1 MPLKKKGSLGTGCLF
16 YWRTRM
22 TYQIVSERRKN
33 YQGAINTPYDAY
45 NLIKRYGNAP
55 KEQFLV
61 ITLNGAHEPISVCIA
76 TIGLANRTI
85 VHPREVFIRAIQDM
99 ASAVVI
105 CHNHPSGS
113 LSPSSE
119 DEEITI
125 KMHEAGK
132 VIGIQVIDHIIF
144 SKNGFI
150 SLRKEG
156 YFEPKGEQ

>member
-1 MPLKKKGSLGTGCLF
+1 
-16 YWRTRM
+16 M
-22 TYQIVSERRKN
+22 TYQIVSERKKN
-33 YQGAINTPYDAY
+33 HHGAISTPDDAY
-45 NLIKRYGNAP
+45 SLIKRYGNAP

-76 TIGLANRTI
+76 TIGLANNTI
-85 VHPREVFIRAIQDM
+85 IHPREVFVRAIQDM

-113 LSPSSE
+113 LNPSRE

-125 KMHEAGK
+125 RMREAGRL
-132 VIGIQVIDHIIF
+132 IGIKVIDHIIF